1 MKRQENR
8 TMETKQYAT
17 SLKWILITFNIF
29 LHLPQCT
36 GESNS
41 SVWHEIMKVLK
52 GNSYNRYFR
61 PEKESGNITVVFVN
75 VYVEAVGMM
84 DSSKEMPLFL
94 VVTETWTDKQLVPN
108 EGSQGNLL
116 FEERLVP
123 LFWTPKLLLGNAGTQ
138 QDVKVYSKK
147 IVLNPNGKLTLS
159 YRVIFPVS
167 CQKHINLFPLDGQIC
182 SIKIKSFYYPVEEVQ
197 VKWESNTDWQ
207 KSLDKLEIF
216 NFDLAKIKL
225 TEENTTQFGQNWSQI
240 EASLHLQRKFSLQIL
255 AIYFT
260 STILVVVGGLSF
272 WIDTESTAA
281 RMSLGLITLLTLIT
295 HNSSLHPAKH
305 YFATGMLGIDIWLII
320 CLIFVFSALI
330 EFILLNHSR
339 TSNAKL
345 KTTNNQTS
353 HDSLSMSEHANTSY
367 KEDSFSNGM
376 VTERDVD
383 EYKITAAAADN
394 KNVGKRINKADQYC
408 KIIFPVAFIF
418 SNIIY
423 WMWHFY

>member
-147 IVLNPNGKLTLS
+147 IVLKPNGKLTLS

-225 TEENTTQFGQNWSQI
+225 TEENTTQFG
-240 EASLHLQRKFSLQIL
+240 RTF
-255 AIYFT
+255 F
-260 STILVVVGGLSF
+260 F
-272 WIDTESTAA
+272 
-281 RMSLGLITLLTLIT
+281 LLFFDFKIAEL
-295 HNSSLHPAKH
+295 P
-305 YFATGMLGIDIWLII
+305 
-320 CLIFVFSALI
+320 
-330 EFILLNHSR
+330 
-339 TSNAKL
+339 
-345 KTTNNQTS
+345 
-353 HDSLSMSEHANTSY
+353 MSEHANTSY
-367 KEDSFSNGM
+367 KEDSFSNRM

-394 KNVGKRINKADQYC
+394 KNVGKRIFRQTVVN
-408 KIIFPVAFIF
+408 
-418 SNIIY
+418 
-423 WMWHFY
+423 

>member
-1 MKRQENR
+1 MFR
-8 TMETKQYAT
+8 TEKFE
-17 SLKWILITFNIF
+17 LKE
-29 LHLPQCT
+29 C
-36 GESNS
+36 E
-41 SVWHEIMKVLK
+41 
-52 GNSYNRYFR
+52 R
-61 PEKESGNITVVFVN
+61 
-75 VYVEAVGMM
+75 
-84 DSSKEMPLFL
+84 SSKPTVIDNEQI
-94 VVTETWTDKQLVPN
+94 ETLMKNNPCHTMRD
-108 EGSQGNLL
+108 
-116 FEERLVP
+116 
-123 LFWTPKLLLGNAGTQ
+123 
-138 QDVKVYSKK
+138 
-147 IVLNPNGKLTLS
+147 IVEIVHVLT
-159 YRVIFPVS
+159 VIFPVS
-167 CQKHINLFPLDGQIC
+167 CQKHISLFPLDGQIC
-182 SIKIKSFYYPVEEVQ
+182 SIKIKSFYYPVEEVR

-207 KSLDKLEIF
+207 KSLDKLEIP
-216 NFDLAKIKL
+216 NFDLANIKL

-240 EASLHLQRKFSLQIL
+240 EACLHLERKFNLQIL

-260 STILVVVGGLSF
+260 STVLVVVGGLSF
-272 WIDTESTAA
+272 WIDSESTAA

-353 HDSLSMSEHANTSY
+353 HDSLSMSEYANASN
-367 KEDSFSNGM
+367 KEDSFSNRM

-383 EYKITAAAADN
+383 KYKITAAADN
-394 KNVGKRINKADQYC
+394 KNDGKKINKADHYC

-418 SNIIY
+418 INIIY